1 MTMHHLNLACRP
13 SADEIIK
20 RNRPRDWFDAH
31 CDYAVTGDALYRAE
45 RLAHEQ
51 SDDDPTGAMAV
62 VGYLLGGIAVVG
74 TLYAALV
81 GYCLLLA
88 WTGGISL

>member
-1 MTMHHLNLACRP
+1 MTARLNLARP
-13 SADEIIK
+13 SPDRIIEA
-20 RNRPRDWFDAH
+20 NRPRDWLDAH
-31 CDYAVTGDALYRAE
+31 CDYAVTGDVVYRAE
-45 RLAHEQ
+45 RMAHEQ

-62 VGYLLGGIAVVG
+62 IVWLLGGIAVVG
-74 TLYAALV
+74 TLYVAFV

>member
-31 CDYAVTGDALYRAE
+31 CDYAVTGDGAYRAE
-45 RLAHEQ
+45 RDAR
-51 SDDDPTGAMAV
+51 DD
-62 VGYLLGGIAVVG
+62 
-74 TLYAALV
+74 YADSRSWA
-81 GYCLLLA
+81 A
-88 WTGGISL
+88 E